1 MPCIELITAFRVFFQ
16 SGVLLAASPE
26 LPTPTVAPGQIDAQ
40 GLCFISSQDKPESSS
55 WAVDGLL
62 EEAIEWLLKKYEKKV
77 KK

>member
-1 MPCIELITAFRVFFQ
+1 MPRGFLFIEV
-16 SGVLLAASPE
+16 
-26 LPTPTVAPGQIDAQ
+26 
-40 GLCFISSQDKPESSS
+40 KPESSS

>member
-1 MPCIELITAFRVFFQ
+1 LFYILSRA
-16 SGVLLAASPE
+16 
-26 LPTPTVAPGQIDAQ
+26 
-40 GLCFISSQDKPESSS
+40 KPESLS